1 MRPEALARWWRS
13 LGYALGIALALALVL
28 GPYRFHARMAQR
40 LAAAEAAQTA
50 LEKEAAA
57 LAEAARAQT
66 QWAPAVVALARQG
79 LLGPPARLSW
89 IEALKAAGPALALRD
104 LQWSFGPLA
113 AATVPDLMPVAG
125 FAVVAAPV
133 SLRFGAPDLA
143 AVGDLL
149 RWLERHAGGVFTVGA
164 CHLQRLDMKAPG
176 NIEARCESQWL
187 TVQPA
192 AEQGQPP

>member
-1 MRPEALARWWRS
+1 MRPEVSARWWRTLS
-13 LGYALGIALALALVL
+13 YALGAALALALVL
-28 GPYRFHARMAQR
+28 GPYRFHARMTQR

-57 LAEAARAQT
+57 LAEAAHAQT
-66 QWAPAVVALARQG
+66 QLAPAVAALARQG

-104 LQWSFGPLA
+104 VQWSFGPPA
-113 AATVPDLMPVAG
+113 PATVQDLMPVTG

-143 AVGDLL
+143 TVGDLL
-149 RWLERHAGGVFTVGA
+149 HWLERHAGGVFSVRD
-164 CHLQRLDMKAPG
+164 CHLQRLNTESPA

-192 AEQGQPP
+192 QQGAEP

>member
-13 LGYALGIALALALVL
+13 LGYALGVALALALVL
-28 GPYRFHARMAQR
+28 GPYRFHTRMAQR
-40 LAAAEAAQTA
+40 LAAAETVHAA
-50 LEKEAAA
+50 LERESVA
-57 LAEAARAQT
+57 LTDAARAQT
-66 QWAPAVVALARQG
+66 QWAPAVAALARQG
-79 LLGPPARLSW
+79 LLGLPARLSW
-89 IEALKAAGPALALRD
+89 IEALKAAGPAFALRD
-104 LQWSFGPLA
+104 WQWSFGPQA
-113 AATVPDLMPVAG
+113 AATVSDLMPVAG

-133 SLRFGAPDLA
+133 SLRFGAPDLTR
-143 AVGDLL
+143 VGDLL
-149 RWLERHAGGVFTVGA
+149 RWLERHAGGVFTVRA